1 MPSGRRPGVRATYQA
16 VADYHTGRCRQLP
29 AQQAGGPP
37 WPAIA
42 EHAAVIARLSVALE
56 PFVADVITT
65 TVRDYDPVVRL
76 VRQPTDHPFG
86 EGPTEDDHRVVG
98 LATLD
103 ASRDA
108 GNRWI
113 FPELA
118 DEGLE
123 PWPGVRYV
131 CFAGALQPTCGV
143 DVTGFVERGIASLR
157 ARRAYMRGLVPAPS
171 TGAVPVLEQRPA
183 VLGWGWLPP
192 YVRSS
197 PADPGQ
203 PTPVGWRRS
212 SRLSTARR
220 RADCLRDG
228 EPGAAAA
235 GSASGLVAGTLGGS
249 RAVGRERPDS
259 DWDFGRSSCPP
270 TRPATA
276 QRAGDKAGSAAS
288 CGRTR
293 FTITSA
299 VCPAA
304 RCSQAGRASPA
315 HGGGLS
321 GISW

>member
-143 DVTGFVERGIASLR
+143 DVTGFVERGIAFLR
-157 ARRAYMRGLVPAPS
+157 ARRAYMQGLVPAPS

-183 VLGWGWLPP
+183 VLG
-192 YVRSS
+192 
-197 PADPGQ
+197 
-203 PTPVGWRRS
+203 
-212 SRLSTARR
+212 
-220 RADCLRDG
+220 
-228 EPGAAAA
+228 
-235 GSASGLVAGTLGGS
+235 
-249 RAVGRERPDS
+249 
-259 DWDFGRSSCPP
+259 
-270 TRPATA
+270 
-276 QRAGDKAGSAAS
+276 
-288 CGRTR
+288 
-293 FTITSA
+293 
-299 VCPAA
+299 
-304 RCSQAGRASPA
+304 
-315 HGGGLS
+315 
-321 GISW
+321 

>member
-1 MPSGRRPGVRATYQA
+1 M
-16 VADYHTGRCRQLP
+16 
-29 AQQAGGPP
+29 
-37 WPAIA
+37 
-42 EHAAVIARLSVALE
+42 ALE

-143 DVTGFVERGIASLR
+143 DVTGFVERGIAFLR
-157 ARRAYMRGLVPAPS
+157 ARRAYMQGLVPAPS

-183 VLGWGWLPP
+183 VLG
-192 YVRSS
+192 
-197 PADPGQ
+197 
-203 PTPVGWRRS
+203 
-212 SRLSTARR
+212 
-220 RADCLRDG
+220 
-228 EPGAAAA
+228 
-235 GSASGLVAGTLGGS
+235 
-249 RAVGRERPDS
+249 
-259 DWDFGRSSCPP
+259 
-270 TRPATA
+270 
-276 QRAGDKAGSAAS
+276 
-288 CGRTR
+288 
-293 FTITSA
+293 
-299 VCPAA
+299 
-304 RCSQAGRASPA
+304 
-315 HGGGLS
+315 
-321 GISW
+321 

>member
-1 MPSGRRPGVRATYQA
+1 VRAGHHGQPAGWLSLVAAGLDSGVLDELRAAPACTSELAPRTATGDEELPEASLRVLAAGALVRHRAGGGGFPGAGPPALTDDAVRATYQA

-143 DVTGFVERGIASLR
+143 DVTGFVERGIAFLR
-157 ARRAYMRGLVPAPS
+157 ARRAYMQGLVPAPS

-183 VLGWGWLPP
+183 VLG
-192 YVRSS
+192 
-197 PADPGQ
+197 
-203 PTPVGWRRS
+203 
-212 SRLSTARR
+212 
-220 RADCLRDG
+220 
-228 EPGAAAA
+228 
-235 GSASGLVAGTLGGS
+235 
-249 RAVGRERPDS
+249 
-259 DWDFGRSSCPP
+259 
-270 TRPATA
+270 
-276 QRAGDKAGSAAS
+276 
-288 CGRTR
+288 
-293 FTITSA
+293 
-299 VCPAA
+299 
-304 RCSQAGRASPA
+304 
-315 HGGGLS
+315 
-321 GISW
+321 